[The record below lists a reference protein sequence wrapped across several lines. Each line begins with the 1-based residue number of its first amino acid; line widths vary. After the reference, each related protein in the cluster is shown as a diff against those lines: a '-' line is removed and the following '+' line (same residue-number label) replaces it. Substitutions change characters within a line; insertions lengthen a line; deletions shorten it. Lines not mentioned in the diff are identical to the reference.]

1 MNKGVIAFLGFSC
14 GSVIGFFAGKKM
26 LEQHYNQM
34 VEEEIESV
42 KQAFRSYR
50 KTVSGNE
57 EKPAHDT
64 PDPNVKNFSARP
76 KSERKDYRACYGS
89 EKKVEENKEKKT
101 RPYVISPAE
110 FDTKG
115 YDTVSLS
122 YYANGIVADDM
133 DNPMTDAE
141 VEAAI
146 THDALKHFGEYEDD
160 SVFVRND
167 ATQTDYEVLM
177 RESEYENSK
186 V

>member
-1 MNKGVIAFLGFSC
+1 
-14 GSVIGFFAGKKM
+14 
-26 LEQHYNQM
+26 M

-76 KSERKDYRACYGS
+76 KSERKDYRACYAA
-89 EKKVEENKEKKT
+89 KKGGRDKEKKT

-110 FDTKG
+110 FDTRG
-115 YDTVSLS
+115 MIRSALS

-160 SVFVRND
+160 SVFVRM
-167 ATQTDYEVLM
+167 TPRRRTT
-177 RESEYENSK
+177 RS
-186 V
+186 